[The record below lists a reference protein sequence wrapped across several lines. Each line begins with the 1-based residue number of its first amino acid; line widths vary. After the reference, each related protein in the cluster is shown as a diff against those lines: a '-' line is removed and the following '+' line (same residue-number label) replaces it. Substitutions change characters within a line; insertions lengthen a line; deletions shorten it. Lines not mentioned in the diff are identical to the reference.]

1 MMKTAE
7 ELLVQVNA
15 FLDALPYNRTPKSLY
30 EPIRYVLSMG
40 GKRIRPVLMLLGYNL
55 YKEDT
60 DKILMNAIAL
70 ETYHNYTLLH
80 DDLMDQADLRRGH
93 ETVHK
98 KWDANTAILSGD
110 SMLVLAYERMAQ
122 CDSRHLADVLRL
134 FTTTALEI
142 GEGQQ
147 YDMEFETRDDV
158 REEEYIE
165 MIRLKTSVLLACAL
179 KIGAILADAPAED
192 ADSLYKFG
200 EQIGLAFQLQDD
212 YLDVYGDSKV
222 FGKKIGGD
230 ITSNKK
236 TFMLIN
242 AFTHADEAQRLELEK
257 WVNAKS
263 FDREEKIAAVTRLYN
278 EIGIDKMAQDKI
290 AYYFEQSKKYLDAVQ
305 VPEERKEE
313 LLKYAQRMMKR
324 KY

>member
-1 MMKTAE
+1 MKTADE
-7 ELLVQVNA
+7 ILSMVNE
-15 FLDALPYNRTPKSLY
+15 FLANLPYERKPKSLY

-40 GKRIRPVLMLLGYNL
+40 GKRIRPTLMLLGYNL
-55 YKEDT
+55 FKDNPET
-60 DKILMNAIAL
+60 ILMNAVAL

-80 DDLMDQADLRRGH
+80 DDLMDNADLRRGH

-122 CDSRHLADVLRL
+122 CDEKHLAKVLKL

-147 YDMEFETRDDV
+147 FDMEFENRNDV
-158 REEEYIE
+158 KEEEYIE

-179 KIGAILADAPAED
+179 KMGAILADASDED
-192 ADSLYKFG
+192 AENLYKFG

-212 YLDVYGDSKV
+212 YLDVYGDTKV
-222 FGKKIGGD
+222 FGKEIGGD

-236 TFMLIN
+236 TYMLIN
-242 AFTHADEAQRLELEK
+242 AFTQANDAQRAELQK
-257 WVNAKS
+257 WVNAKD
-263 FDREEKIAAVTRLYN
+263 FDRKEKVAAVTRLYN

-290 AYYFEQSKKYLDAVQ
+290 AYYFEQSKKYLDAVN
-305 VPEERKEE
+305 VPAERKEE
-313 LLKYAQRMMKR
+313 LAKYAQKMMKR
-324 KY
+324 QY

>member
-1 MMKTAE
+1 MMTADE
-7 ELLVQVNA
+7 ILEKVNE
-15 FLDALPYNRTPKSLY
+15 FLAQLPYDRKPVSLY

-40 GKRIRPVLMLLGYNL
+40 GKRIRPTLMLLGYNL
-55 YKEDT
+55 FKDDPE
-60 DKILMNAIAL
+60 KILMNAIAL

-93 ETVHK
+93 ATVHK

-110 SMLVLAYERMAQ
+110 SMLVLAYQRMAQ
-122 CDSRHLADVLRL
+122 CDNRHLPAVLNL

-147 YDMEFETRDDV
+147 YDMEFETRHDV

-179 KIGAILADAPAED
+179 KIGAILADASVED
-192 ADSLYKFG
+192 ADNLYKFG

-212 YLDVYGDSKV
+212 YLDVYGDPKV

-242 AFTHADEAQRLELEK
+242 ALNHANASQKEQLEK
-257 WVNAKS
+257 WIDAKE
-263 FDREEKIAAVTRLYN
+263 FDREEKVAAVTQLYN
-278 EIGIDKMAQDKI
+278 EIGIDRMAQEKI
-290 AYYFEQSKKYLDAVQ
+290 AYYFEQSKKYLDAVS
-305 VPEERKEE
+305 VASERKLE
-313 LLKYAQRMMKR
+313 LAKYAQRMMKR

>member
-1 MMKTAE
+1 MKTADE
-7 ELLVQVNA
+7 ILSMVNE
-15 FLDALPYNRTPKSLY
+15 FLANLPYERKPKSLY

-40 GKRIRPVLMLLGYNL
+40 GKRIRPTLMLLGYNL
-55 YKEDT
+55 FKDNPEM
-60 DKILMNAIAL
+60 ILMNAVAL

-80 DDLMDQADLRRGH
+80 DDLMDNADLRRGH

-122 CDSRHLADVLRL
+122 CDEKHLAKVLKL

-147 YDMEFETRDDV
+147 FDMEFENRNDV
-158 REEEYIE
+158 KEEEYIE

-179 KIGAILADAPAED
+179 KMGAILADASNED
-192 ADSLYKFG
+192 AENLYKFG

-212 YLDVYGDSKV
+212 YLDVYGDTKV
-222 FGKKIGGD
+222 FGKEIGGD

-236 TFMLIN
+236 TYMLIN
-242 AFTHADEAQRLELEK
+242 AFNLANDTQRAELQK
-257 WVNAKS
+257 WVDAKD
-263 FDREEKIAAVTRLYN
+263 FDRAEKVAAVTRLYN
-278 EIGIDKMAQDKI
+278 EIGIDKLAQDKI
-290 AYYFEQSKKYLDAVQ
+290 AYYFEQSKKYLDAVN
-305 VPEERKEE
+305 VPAERKEE
-313 LLKYAQRMMKR
+313 LAKYAQKMMKR
-324 KY
+324 QY